1 MKRGFGWRVFLSVVV
16 LAGSAWFVLTEPIR
30 LGLDLRGGTQIVLE
44 AQDTEERTVNAD
56 TVSRTLEVLRRRVDQ
71 LGVSEPTI
79 QESGE
84 RRIIIELPGVSDP
97 DEALEVI
104 GRTAQ
109 LRFHPVLG
117 PPTPDDEETPGRD
130 RDRGNR
136 QDDEEEQ
143 EEEALVLEDEDGE
156 RIRLEEARLTGDAV
170 GDAQAIVDTQIGAQ
184 WQVSISFRGEG
195 GDQWAELTGEA
206 ACEPAGSFQR
216 RVAIVLDREVL
227 SSPQVDE
234 GIECNVGIP
243 PGGDTVITGDFT
255 ESEAKDLALL
265 IRAGALPVPV
275 EVVERRTVGPTLGDA
290 AIDAS
295 VQAALIGGLLTI
307 LYVVVYYRALGVL
320 AMFALL
326 AYGLISYAVLLAIG
340 ATLTL
345 PGIAGFVLA
354 IGMAVDANV
363 LIFERGKEEF
373 AEGRRLRTALTR
385 GFDKAWSAIADSNAT
400 TVLAAIILF
409 FFATGAVR
417 GFGLTLVIGVAV
429 SMFSAILITRVLVD
443 LATRSRALESRP
455 NVFGM
460 NVGGRFRNYL
470 KEHPFDIMS
479 RSRIWFGISVAIGIL
494 AVAGLVSRGLN
505 FGLEFTGGR
514 LVAYQTAQTVDL
526 DELRSEL
533 ADAGFARAV
542 VQESGEDTVSVRAAD
557 VSDADEQAITDA
569 VETVGG
575 PAEIVRDEFIGPTI
589 GEELRRSA
597 LIALA
602 LGLGVQMLYLA
613 FRFRWTYG
621 ASAVIALFHDLL
633 ILIGIFAW
641 LGKDVDGVFIAALLT
656 VIGYSI
662 NDSVVIFDRIRE
674 QRRLRTREPVARV
687 ANDACLQTV
696 PRTINTGL
704 GALFILVALFL
715 LGGETLTDFAL
726 ALIIGILVGTYS
738 SVFTAAPLVVAFE
751 NLADRKQGGPAGRAA
766 AERPKGAGP
775 KAAAPKTEDAKTE
788 GAATSGS
795 KKSGSKKRGAGS
807 SKKRS
812 GKKPARKGR

>member
-1 MKRGFGWRVFLSVVV
+1 VFLSVVV
-16 LAGSAWFVLTEPIR
+16 LAGSAWLVLTEPIR

-79 QESGE
+79 QESGD

-109 LRFHPVLG
+109 LTFHPVLG
-117 PPTPDDEETPGRD
+117 LDQEEEEDEGRERD
-130 RDRGNR
+130 RNRDR
-136 QDDEEEQ
+136 QSDEEEQ
-143 EEEALVLEDEDGE
+143 EEEDDVLVLPDEDDQ
-156 RIRLEEARLTGDAV
+156 RIRLEKARLTGDAV
-170 GDAQAIVDTQIGAQ
+170 GDAQAIVDTQVGAQ
-184 WQVSISFRGEG
+184 WQVSISFRGGG
-195 GDQWAELTGEA
+195 GDRWAELTGEA
-206 ACEPAGSFQR
+206 ACEPSGSPQR

-234 GIECNVGIP
+234 GIECDVGIP

-255 ESEAKDLALL
+255 QKEAKDLALL

-307 LYVVVYYRALGVL
+307 LFVMAYYRILGLLAAL
-320 AMFALL
+320 ALL
-326 AYGLISYAVLLAIG
+326 TYGLISYAVLLAIG

-373 AEGRRLRTALTR
+373 AEGRRLRTAMTR
-385 GFDKAWSAIADSNAT
+385 GFDKAWTAIADSNAT
-400 TVLAAIILF
+400 TILAAIILF

-417 GFGLTLVIGVAV
+417 GFGLTLVVGVAA
-429 SMFSAILITRVLVD
+429 SMFSAIVVTRVLVD
-443 LATRSRALESRP
+443 LVTRVRSLESRP
-455 NVFGM
+455 NLFGM
-460 NVGGRFRNYL
+460 KVGRRMRNYFQ
-470 KEHPFDIMS
+470 ENPFDIMS
-479 RSRIWFGISVAIGIL
+479 RYKVWFTVSL
-494 AVAGLVSRGLN
+494 AVMALAVVGLVSRGLN

-514 LVAYQTAQTVDL
+514 LIEYDTAQEVDL
-526 DELRSEL
+526 DEVRSGL
-533 ADAGFARAV
+533 AGAGFPRAV
-542 VQESGEDTVSVRAAD
+542 VQESGSGNLSVRAAD
-557 VSDADEQAITDA
+557 LSDADEQEITDA
-569 VETVGG
+569 VEAVGG
-575 PAEIVRDEFIGPTI
+575 SAEIVRDEFIGPTI
-589 GEELRRSA
+589 GNELRRSA
-597 LIALA
+597 LIALG
-602 LGLGVQMLYLA
+602 LGLTVQLLFLA

-621 ASAVIALFHDLL
+621 ASAVLAMFHDLV
-633 ILIGIFAW
+633 ILVGIFAW
-641 LGKDVDGVFIAALLT
+641 LGKDIDGVFIAALLT

-674 QRRLRTREPVARV
+674 QRRLRAKEPVAV
-687 ANDACLQTV
+687 VTNDACLQTI
-696 PRTINTGL
+696 PRTINTGM
-704 GALFILVALFL
+704 GALFILLALYF

-726 ALIIGILVGTYS
+726 ALIIGILAGTYS
-738 SVFTAAPLVVAFE
+738 SVFTASPLVVAFE
-751 NLADRKQGGPAGRAA
+751 NFAARKQPVPSARVSKAPASKPATA
-766 AERPKGAGP
+766 KGTEP
-775 KAAAPKTEDAKTE
+775 KAAAAQGSTTKSSAKR
-788 GAATSGS
+788 
-795 KKSGSKKRGAGS
+795 KS
-807 SKKRS
+807 SKSKRKRA
-812 GKKPARKGR
+812 GKKPARRTR